1 LTIEGQGDGGS
12 GFGFKDRGIGSRV
25 QGVGVGPVQ
34 RRLACDGLVRA
45 RLGDGVDV
53 GEEDELAGAAHR
65 VHYLHAC
72 TEHGVESM
80 VCRAWGRENMG

>member
-1 LTIEGQGDGGS
+1 
-12 GFGFKDRGIGSRV
+12 
-25 QGVGVGPVQ
+25 
-34 RRLACDGLVRA
+34 LVRA